1 MTCTPRT
8 TLRQIQLTT
17 ESKLLREQEI
27 VFDVRGRWGDGEMGL
42 IFDLPLEHFPLE
54 HFQSSL
60 FLIPYSIR
68 RVNPLPNFLL
78 KPSKRRADF
87 PSARL
92 QIIFFFIKRH

>member
-1 MTCTPRT
+1 MF
-8 TLRQIQLTT
+8 
-17 ESKLLREQEI
+17 EGDGEM
-27 VFDVRGRWGDGEMGL
+27 GRWGDGEMGL
-42 IFDLPLEHFPLE
+42 IFDFPLE

-78 KPSKRRADF
+78 KSSKRRADF

-92 QIIFFFIKRH
+92 QSVFFFIKRN